1 METVAIAK
9 VALEKATVDIE
20 FVEEVVAVWLVV
32 AGAGLVIITSG
43 LIALE
48 TVLARAKPEYVLLN
62 EVYLEISMLGCA
74 LLLAGSLK
82 TSLVGMAALVEAR
95 CKVVFL
101 VVYRLLEVVD
111 GTVSAVERVGKSTA
125 ISLVELELI
134 VKVPRDIEDRF
145 VELAR
150 DAVIAE
156 LLLYVI
162 GGYEKPIP
170 GAVIKVPD
178 ARGAVLVV
186 ASRLPSAVVSGVWRY
201 KDVMELFLNGT
212 RKEKVILSIE
222 LDNVATD
229 KTELAAVVVAGTY
242 GAAEPGDDV
251 ELILAVAE
259 EEEEEVILL
268 TDIGNQVADKAGPAT
283 LVEVL
288 PVAAG

>member
-111 GTVSAVERVGKSTA
+111 GTVSAVERV
-125 ISLVELELI
+125 
-134 VKVPRDIEDRF
+134 VPRDIEDRF